1 MAEETERS
9 MPFRG
14 RNAAYRKPPNKFNKP
29 ISTVVPNGSSSV
41 SAMLHAFESMNEME
55 RNKLIQSIE
64 NLSWTQTWDLTK
76 QFDKQRRGKMPP
88 QQPLLGM
95 ENEGHSCPEMLPAA
109 RDGPG
114 VDLGSSVYELL
125 AKPRTVEGVEEP
137 EPWATS
143 DPPDYLPDDENE
155 EIRKRI
161 KRSNN
166 VDFRTQWD
174 AQHQIEAKAYAKSRR
189 IFPSVQNGILA
200 FKSEYHNT
208 VYEPERSLLDD
219 WTLDIRELE
228 DLWNELKH
236 RISSFELPNTTVKKQ
251 FRSWWD
257 QLPAGRQ
264 VDIYHVAFF
273 DGTAMPDGLSS
284 MFLPDT
290 KHIPTPRNMKD
301 ELTRLHWHETTEGYV
316 YNLGKINKRRKK
328 KEQEQQEHLRRTA
341 AYRAWLELP
350 PDSKVVPPGIYLRP
364 AEQCDA
370 SSIVEIMNW
379 YAQNS
384 ALSSETRF
392 MEVNDIGDLLHFCRE
407 NHFPFVV
414 AARRPPERLCRNQID
429 PVVGYAYV
437 EFHRHG
443 KSADKHMGELH
454 VFVQEGSKKQHIGW
468 ALVDMVLSCFVVTS
482 GPSKN
487 YEFDQTGTVQYGAG
501 YGRPLRS
508 IVCAIATSPETQE
521 KNTWIK
527 KWLERDFGFTEQ
539 CVFENARVKS
549 GKSYDLRYVARP
561 IKTQQSSDGVKG
573 RFQAQAQPQGSGTR
587 SAILNYL

>member
-1 MAEETERS
+1 MAEEIETS

-14 RNAAYRKPPNKFNKP
+14 SNAVYQKSPNKFNNPK
-29 ISTVVPNGSSSV
+29 STVVPNGSSST
-41 SAMLHAFESMNEME
+41 SAMIQAFESMNETE
-55 RNKLIQSIE
+55 RNRLIQSIE

-76 QFDKQRRGKMPP
+76 QFDKQRREKMPP
-88 QQPLLGM
+88 KQPLFGM
-95 ENEGHSCPEMLPAA
+95 ENESHSCPEMLPAA

-114 VDLGSSVYELL
+114 VDLSSKIYELL

-137 EPWATS
+137 EPWATAE
-143 DPPDYLPDDENE
+143 PPDFIPGDEYE
-155 EIRKRI
+155 KIGKVV

-174 AQHQIEAKAYAKSRR
+174 ARHKNQVKAYAKSRR
-189 IFPSVQNGILA
+189 VFPIVQNGIIT
-200 FKSEYHNT
+200 FTSEWNNV
-208 VYEPERSLLDD
+208 VYEPKRTLLGDC
-219 WTLDIRELE
+219 TLENREGD
-228 DLWNELKH
+228 DLWHELKH
-236 RISSFELPNTTVKKQ
+236 RISSFDLPNTTVRKQ

-257 QLPAGRQ
+257 QLPAGHQ

-273 DGTAMPDGLSS
+273 DGTAMPDGRSS
-284 MFLPDT
+284 MFLPDI

-301 ELTRLHWHETTEGYV
+301 ELTRLHWHETSEGYV

-370 SSIVEIMNW
+370 SSILEIMNW

-384 ALSSETRF
+384 ALSSKTRS
-392 MEVNDIGDLLHFCRE
+392 MEVNDFGELLQFCRE
-407 NHFPFVV
+407 NRFPFVV

-454 VFVQEGSKKQHIGW
+454 VFVQEGSKKQHIGR
-468 ALVDMVLSCFVVTS
+468 ALVDMVLSCFAMTS
-482 GPSKN
+482 GQSKD
-487 YEFDQTGTVQYGAG
+487 YEFDQTGTVQYCAG
-501 YGRPLRS
+501 YGRPLTAM
-508 IVCAIATSPETQE
+508 ICAIAASPEAQE
-521 KNTWIK
+521 EHVWIK
-527 KWLERDFGFTEQ
+527 KWLERDFGFK
-539 CVFENARVKS
+539 EN
-549 GKSYDLRYVARP
+549 YDLRYMTRP
-561 IKTQQSSDGVKG
+561 IGVPHLSDGVKG
-573 RFQAQAQPQGSGTR
+573 RAQAQAQPQGSGTQ